1 MTFVSAYWTDAE
13 QTTIV
18 AVDSEGGEV
27 SIPADVTNR
36 DYTNI
41 VLGGDD
47 QEVLEITAWAP
58 TAENVRIEAARRIL
72 AEYLE
77 WKQLNL
83 IRKGGATL
91 TAMSDR
97 IDAIRAA
104 SNLME
109 PSPPSDYTD
118 DTNWP
123 S

>member
-1 MTFVSAYWTDAE
+1 MVFVSAYWTDAE

-27 SIPADVTNR
+27 SIPADMANR
-36 DYTNI
+36 DYANI
-41 VLGGDD
+41 VSGGDN
-47 QEVLEITAWAP
+47 QEALEITAWAP

-72 AEYLE
+72 AEYPE

-109 PSPPSDYTD
+109 ASPPSDYTD
-118 DTNWP
+118 DVNWP

>member
-72 AEYLE
+72 AEYPE